1 MSFSR
6 RTVQLTFAIGLCL
19 VQCEVAYSASSHF
32 SFLYLFFAWWN
43 DIFFMHELW
52 GDMNLWSVCLFV
64 IALGIM
70 LAGLIWLNM
79 IVTFLHTLTGN
90 VHHDPLQN

>member
-1 MSFSR
+1 
-6 RTVQLTFAIGLCL
+6 
-19 VQCEVAYSASSHF
+19 
-32 SFLYLFFAWWN
+32 
-43 DIFFMHELW
+43 MHELW

-64 IALGIM
+64 IALGII

-90 VHHDPLQN
+90 GHHDPLQN